1 MIINKLF
8 HFDIVL
14 EMVAYFL
21 SYIGN
26 SKSNSISFLFEV
38 SFKKEVQCI
47 NWFTIKWIN
56 ENDDVYLDHLELLEL
71 GKWSCPSK
79 CHESD
84 STNLLLFYS
93 LCICSKEQ
101 IKTSRIANA
110 FKL

>member
-8 HFDIVL
+8 HLDL
-14 EMVAYFL
+14 ELETVEYFL
-21 SYIGN
+21 SFIGN
-26 SKSNSISFLFEV
+26 SKSNSVSFLIEF
-38 SFKKEVQCI
+38 SFKKESQCI
-47 NWFTIKWIN
+47 NWFAIKWIN
-56 ENDDVYLDHLELLEL
+56 KNDDVYLDHLILLEL

-93 LCICSKEQ
+93 LFICSKEQ

>member
-1 MIINKLF
+1 M
-8 HFDIVL
+8 DL
-14 EMVAYFL
+14 ELETVEYFL
-21 SYIGN
+21 SFVAT
-26 SKSNSISFLFEV
+26 KK
-38 SFKKEVQCI
+38 FKY
-47 NWFTIKWIN
+47 
-56 ENDDVYLDHLELLEL
+56 DVYLDHLILLEL

-93 LCICSKEQ
+93 LFICSKEQ